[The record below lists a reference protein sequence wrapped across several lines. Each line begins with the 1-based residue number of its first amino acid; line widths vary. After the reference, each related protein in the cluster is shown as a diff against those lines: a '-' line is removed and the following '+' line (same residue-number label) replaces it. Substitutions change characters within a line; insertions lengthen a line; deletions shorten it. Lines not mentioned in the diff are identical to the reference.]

1 MAEATLIDG
10 RPTRELPADDRGLA
24 YGDGIFRTL
33 RMEAGRVVAWPFHHA
48 RVVHDCAALGVE
60 APTKE
65 ALEADIRALGQDGL
79 SGVLKIII
87 TRGSGGRG
95 YTPPSPPSPRRIVS
109 LHTGL
114 PATPD
119 TLALPLCPITLATP
133 AVLAGVKHLNR
144 LEQVLARRYCEQY
157 EVADAAMCD
166 SAGHVLCTTMRNLI
180 FVDGAQ
186 QWWTPDL
193 SRAGVIGATR
203 ERLRAAVP
211 NLAEDAIETTRLSDF
226 RAAIACNSV
235 SGAVPVTRIGRNRF
249 ADSPALARHANALL
263 ATSA

>member
-1 MAEATLIDG
+1 MADATLIDG
-10 RPTRELPADDRGLA
+10 RPARELPTDDRGLA

-33 RMEAGRVVAWPFHHA
+33 RLEAGHVVAWPFHHA

-60 APTKE
+60 APSRQ
-65 ALEADIRALGQDGL
+65 ALEADMQTLSPDGV

-87 TRGSGGRG
+87 TRGRGGRG
-95 YTPPSPPSPRRIVS
+95 YMPPRYPSPRRIVS

-114 PATPD
+114 PAAPEA
-119 TLALPLCPITLATP
+119 LALPLCPIALATP

-144 LEQVLARRYCEQY
+144 LEQVLARRYCDQHD
-157 EVADAAMCD
+157 VADTAMCD
-166 SAGHVLCTTMRNLI
+166 SAGHVVCTTMRNLI

-186 QWWTPDL
+186 RWWTPDL
-193 SRAGVIGATR
+193 TRAGVIGATR
-203 ERLRAAVP
+203 ERLRSAVP
-211 NLAEDAIETTRLSDF
+211 DLAEDEIDTTRLADF

-235 SGAVPVTRIGRNRF
+235 GGAVAVTRIGHHRF
-249 ADSPALARHANALL
+249 PDSQDLARHANALL